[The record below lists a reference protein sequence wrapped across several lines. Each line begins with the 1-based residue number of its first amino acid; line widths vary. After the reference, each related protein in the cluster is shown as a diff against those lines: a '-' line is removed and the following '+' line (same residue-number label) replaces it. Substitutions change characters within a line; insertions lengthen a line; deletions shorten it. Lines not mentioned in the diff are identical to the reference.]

1 MNREIKF
8 RIWDVENKEML
19 KVQELD
25 FEPTFYGGR
34 IAIRPDQYNDYFDTE
49 DMILMQYTGLHDK
62 NGKEIY
68 EGDILKVPVR
78 RCGNSYGNWWQD
90 RNDNHGWTGDF
101 VYKKIEFKNGYDN
114 LSETIGG
121 FVFKYLPITKKQIKA
136 IAQPRGK
143 ERTEQN
149 VDTYNFKIEEVQVIG
164 NIYDNPE
171 LLGGE

>member
-8 RIWDVENKEML
+8 RAWDIENKEML

-49 DMILMQYTGLHDK
+49 DMILMQYIGFHDRFG
-62 NGKEIY
+62 NEIY
-68 EGDILKVPVR
+68 ENDIVYVR
-78 RCGNSYGNWWQD
+78 SEDENATIEWDEQTARFMLHFDDWIAD
-90 RNDNHGWTGDF
+90 FDN
-101 VYKKIEFKNGYDN
+101 YY
-114 LSETIGG
+114 
-121 FVFKYLPITKKQIKA
+121 
-136 IAQPRGK
+136 GK
-143 ERTEQN
+143 ELE
-149 VDTYNFKIEEVQVIG
+149 VIG

>member
-25 FEPTFYGGR
+25 FEPTFYGGK

-68 EGDILKVPVR
+68 DGDIVR
-78 RCGNSYGNWWQD
+78 IIVNN
-90 RNDNHGWTGDF
+90 NIE
-101 VYKKIEFKNGYDN
+101 KICRVEFKNGIFGVMFSKN
-114 LSETIGG
+114 
-121 FVFKYLPITKKQIKA
+121 
-136 IAQPRGK
+136 K
-143 ERTEQN
+143 ELTAFPHFCNTTFE
-149 VDTYNFKIEEVQVIG
+149 VIG
-164 NIYDNPE
+164 NEYDNPE